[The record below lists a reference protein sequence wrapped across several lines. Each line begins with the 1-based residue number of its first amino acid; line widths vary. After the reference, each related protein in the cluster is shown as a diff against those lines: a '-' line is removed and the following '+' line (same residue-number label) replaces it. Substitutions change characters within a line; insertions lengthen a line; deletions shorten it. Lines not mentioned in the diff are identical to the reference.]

1 MPAACAADA
10 EPGSVPPDS
19 EATYRVVVEY
29 DGTDFCGFQFQPQVR
44 TIAGTLESTF
54 SRLFDQPVKLSCAGR
69 TDAGV
74 HAVGQVVSFRS
85 HARFPID
92 KFAIAANSALPG
104 DLSVREAA
112 RVASD
117 FNARGSAL
125 ERRYTYVLL
134 NRKAPSAVLRRYTH
148 FEHRSLDFARM
159 RAAAALLAG
168 EHDFVSF
175 CGVLPEHGGT
185 VRTLHGIEIER
196 AGELVR
202 LHFRAAGFL
211 HRMVRTIAGTLLEI
225 GAGRRA
231 VEDIPAILA
240 ARDRRA
246 AGFTAPAQGLF
257 FVGARYA
264 CFDSASRA
272 AFATVLDLP
281 EP

>member
-1 MPAACAADA
+1 ML
-10 EPGSVPPDS
+10 PDS

-29 DGTDFCGFQFQPQVR
+29 DGTEFCGFQFQPHVR
-44 TIAGTLESTF
+44 TIAGVLEATF
-54 SRLFDQPVKLSCAGR
+54 SRLFDEPVKLSCAGR

-85 HARFPID
+85 HARFPIE
-92 KFAIAANSALPG
+92 KFTIAANSALPS

-112 RVASD
+112 RVEPA

-134 NRKAPSAVLRRYTH
+134 NRKAPSAVLRRYAH
-148 FEHRSLDFARM
+148 FDHRALDLARM

-168 EHDFVSF
+168 ERDFISF
-175 CGVLPEHGGT
+175 CGVLPERGGT
-185 VRTLHGIEIER
+185 VRTLHVIEIER
-196 AGELVR
+196 AGDLVR

-211 HRMVRTIAGTLLEI
+211 HRMVRTIVGTLLEI

-231 VEDIPAILA
+231 VEEVPAILA

-257 FVGARYA
+257 FVGARYPD
-264 CFDSASRA
+264 FDSAPA
-272 AFATVLDLP
+272 GGTFANVLD
-281 EP
+281 